1 MVIRENF
8 QTQLQE
14 LKEMLHE
21 LGSLTETALKDSV
34 HALINQDVDKALEI
48 IENDARINE
57 LEDEINDFAVLLMAK
72 QAPVASDLRR
82 IIAAIKI
89 SADVE
94 RMADFAVNIAKSTIR
109 IGEKEFVK
117 PLIEIPKMAEL
128 AIDMLSKAIKAYLD
142 EDVALAKNLSEIDDE
157 VDEKYGTT
165 IKELLS
171 LMTRNEDSL
180 PQITQLLFVCRY
192 IERTADHATNIAE
205 NVVYLVK
212 GKRYE
217 LND

>member
-1 MVIRENF
+1 MVVRENF
-8 QTQLQE
+8 QSQLNE
-14 LKEMLHE
+14 LKGLLIE
-21 LGSLTETALKDSV
+21 LGTLTEAALKESMV
-34 HALINQDVDKALEI
+34 ALKNQDVEKALEI

-57 LEDEINDFAVLLMAK
+57 LEDEINDFAVLLIAK
-72 QAPVASDLRR
+72 QAPVASDLRK

-109 IGEKEFVK
+109 VGEKKFIK
-117 PLIEIPKMAEL
+117 PLEELPKMAEL
-128 AIDMLSKAIKAYLD
+128 AIEMLTKAIKAYVD

-157 VDEKYGTT
+157 VDEMYGK
-165 IKELLS
+165 IIQELLS
-171 LMTRNEDSL
+171 LMTKHEDSL
-180 PQITQLLFVCRY
+180 SQITQLLFVCRY
-192 IERTADHATNIAE
+192 IERTADHATNIGE
-205 NVVYLVK
+205 NVIYLVK

>member
-8 QTQLQE
+8 QSQLNE
-14 LKEMLHE
+14 LKELLFE
-21 LGSLTETALKDSV
+21 LGSLTETALKESV
-34 HALINQDVDKALEI
+34 VALKDQNVEKALEI
-48 IENDARINE
+48 IENDARIND
-57 LEDEINDFAVLLMAK
+57 LEDEINDFAILLIAK
-72 QAPVASDLRR
+72 QSPVASDLRR

-109 IGEKEFVK
+109 IGEKQFVK
-117 PLIEIPKMAEL
+117 PLEEIPKMAEL
-128 AIDMLSKAIKAYLD
+128 AIEMLTKAIKAYID

-157 VDEKYGTT
+157 VDEMYGK
-165 IKELLS
+165 IIQELLG
-171 LMTRNEDSL
+171 LMTKNEESL

-205 NVVYLVK
+205 NVAYIVK

>member
-1 MVIRENF
+1 MVVRENF
-8 QTQLQE
+8 QSQLNE
-14 LKEMLHE
+14 LKELLIE
-21 LGSLTETALKDSV
+21 LGSLTETALKESV
-34 HALINQDVDKALEI
+34 TALKQQDLEKALEI

-57 LEDEINDFAVLLMAK
+57 LEDEINDFAILLIAK
-72 QAPVASDLRR
+72 QAPVASDLRK

-109 IGEKEFVK
+109 IGEKEFIK
-117 PLIEIPKMAEL
+117 PLEELPKMAGL
-128 AIDMLSKAIKAYLD
+128 AIDMLTKAIKAYVD
-142 EDVALAKNLSEIDDE
+142 EDVALAKDLSEIDDE
-157 VDEKYGTT
+157 VDEMYGK
-165 IKELLS
+165 IIQELLS
-171 LMTRNEDSL
+171 LMTKHEDSL

-192 IERTADHATNIAE
+192 IERTADHATNIGE
-205 NVVYLVK
+205 NVIYLVK